1 MQHMT
6 LANIAAV
13 VGGTLYQAEGH
24 EEQEVTCAV
33 IDSRKMEEGGLFFA
47 APGERVD
54 GHRFINQ
61 VFSQGAACVVT
72 QKTPEEVGQEQGE
85 AQNWGPYILVED
97 SYAALRKMAAY
108 YRSILSIP
116 IVGITGSVGKTSTK
130 EFIAGVL
137 SRRYRVLKTEG
148 NFNNEI
154 GLPLTLLRIRE
165 EHEVAVVEMGISDFG
180 EMSRLGAMARPD
192 ICVITNIGQCHLEN
206 LHDRAGIFKAKTEIF
221 DYMQEDGQICLNGED
236 DLLAMVSVVNGSPVH
251 HFGISEREDLEV
263 YATDIEN
270 EGLFGSRAQMHFAG
284 ACADPRTG
292 NAGVPV
298 TIKLPGQ
305 HMVINA
311 MAAAMVGRLLHMT
324 AEQIAEGI
332 ACVEPVNGRSHL
344 MKVKDMVVI
353 DDCYNANPVS
363 TKAAVDLLVTA
374 SGRKVAILGDMFEL
388 GERSGQMHA
397 EVGAYAVEQG
407 VDALFCVGEQSRYMY
422 DAALERYD
430 GAQDIRYFSDRDEL
444 LESLSGLVEPGDTV
458 LIKASH
464 GMEFH
469 RIVERLQTI

>member
-1 MQHMT
+1 
-6 LANIAAV
+6 
-13 VGGTLYQAEGH
+13 
-24 EEQEVTCAV
+24 
-33 IDSRKMEEGGLFFA
+33 
-47 APGERVD
+47 
-54 GHRFINQ
+54 
-61 VFSQGAACVVT
+61 
-72 QKTPEEVGQEQGE
+72 
-85 AQNWGPYILVED
+85 
-97 SYAALRKMAAY
+97 
-108 YRSILSIP
+108 
-116 IVGITGSVGKTSTK
+116 
-130 EFIAGVL
+130 
-137 SRRYRVLKTEG
+137 
-148 NFNNEI
+148 
-154 GLPLTLLRIRE
+154 
-165 EHEVAVVEMGISDFG
+165 
-180 EMSRLGAMARPD
+180 
-192 ICVITNIGQCHLEN
+192 
-206 LHDRAGIFKAKTEIF
+206 
-221 DYMQEDGQICLNGED
+221 
-236 DLLAMVSVVNGSPVH
+236 
-251 HFGISEREDLEV
+251 
-263 YATDIEN
+263 
-270 EGLFGSRAQMHFAG
+270 
-284 ACADPRTG
+284 
-292 NAGVPV
+292 
-298 TIKLPGQ
+298 
-305 HMVINA
+305 
-311 MAAAMVGRLLHMT
+311 MT

-363 TKAAVDLLVTA
+363 TKAALDLLVTA